1 MATALIV
8 VVVHAVVVVNAV
20 VVDDDD
26 GNGDQVEHEDV
37 QRCLAER
44 GDCGW
49 VQE

>member
-1 MATALIV
+1 MATALV
-8 VVVHAVVVVNAV
+8 VVAVNAV

-26 GNGDQVEHEDV
+26 DGNGSQVEHEDV

>member
-8 VVVHAVVVVNAV
+8 VVVHAVV

>member
-8 VVVHAVVVVNAV
+8 DVVNAI

>member
-8 VVVHAVVVVNAV
+8 VAVNAV

>member
-8 VVVHAVVVVNAV
+8 VVVHAV

>member
-1 MATALIV
+1 MATALI
-8 VVVHAVVVVNAV
+8 VVVVNAV
-20 VVDDDD
+20 VVDDID

>member
-8 VVVHAVVVVNAV
+8 VDVNAV
-20 VVDDDD
+20 VVSDDD

>member
-8 VVVHAVVVVNAV
+8 VVENAV

>member
-8 VVVHAVVVVNAV
+8 VDVNAV

>member
-1 MATALIV
+1 MATALV
-8 VVVHAVVVVNAV
+8 VVAVNAV

-26 GNGDQVEHEDV
+26 GNGVQVEHEDV

>member
-8 VVVHAVVVVNAV
+8 VAVNAAVVD
-20 VVDDDD
+20 DDDD

>member
-8 VVVHAVVVVNAV
+8 VVVYAV

-26 GNGDQVEHEDV
+26 GNGSQVEHEDV